1 MPTYFAGVNERDPD
15 LIALVRDMAAALGPD
30 IFERQSLALR
40 DRSDQ
45 SASLSAY
52 RGPSLVLCGAEDR
65 LCPPSRHQE
74 IAALLKDA
82 DLEMV
87 DGAGHL
93 PTIERPQEVTDA
105 LLRWLARPARIQSIK
120 GDIP

>member
-1 MPTYFAGVNERDPD
+1 MPTYFAGENESDGG

-40 DRSDQ
+40 DRPDQ

-52 RGPSLVLCGAEDR
+52 RGPALVLCGAEDR
-65 LCPPSRHQE
+65 LCPPSRQRE
-74 IAALLKDA
+74 IAALLEDA
-82 DLEMV
+82 DLEMI

-93 PTIERPQEVTDA
+93 PTIERPEVVTAA
-105 LLRWLARPARIQSIK
+105 LLRWLARPARIQPIN
-120 GDIP
+120 GDTP